1 MRPGCARWR
10 RSDAPGSAHTGGY
23 NVDSLGVSLIGTYS
37 TVSPDHAMLQ
47 ALEKLLAWRLADY
60 YRDPTGRASLLALP
74 YDGSRYP
81 AGTTVGLNVIS
92 GHRDADYTT
101 CPGAKAYHDLPSV
114 RSAVR
119 ARIGAALVAPHV
131 VGATTWR
138 LGGSGSI
145 AMRAVALRRESWQLT
160 VTDAAGD
167 VVSSTSG
174 TAASYH
180 PIDAVWDRTLTDG
193 DPAPVGT
200 YDVTLAASDGPQ
212 TGKPFTEVVHV
223 LEPVT
228 VHGPTTAGYGQ
239 RVTLTGAVAPRGR
252 VTVTIGGIATVV
264 TGSTHGTWRAGFV
277 EAADQTWSAAAD
289 GYSTG
294 LHTTTL
300 VPLVT
305 SPEPVSDRLFV
316 ATAAST
322 TLEGTAPPGQTVT
335 VLTPGS
341 ATAALTVAVD
351 ATGRWSTSYPA
362 SGSSRLQVVIG
373 TGGPSTPTYR
383 LWPVGPLSAHGPRS
397 VVRGHR
403 LSIRGDAGG
412 APAPVELEV
421 RRNGAADFHVAARA
435 TASGSGH
442 YTVGVRHLH
451 NGIAWRILVV
461 DGPDVVARTGVRH
474 VRIRR

>member
-101 CPGAKAYHDLPSV
+101 CPGAK
-114 RSAVR
+114 
-119 ARIGAALVAPHV
+119 
-131 VGATTWR
+131 
-138 LGGSGSI
+138 
-145 AMRAVALRRESWQLT
+145 
-160 VTDAAGD
+160 
-167 VVSSTSG
+167 
-174 TAASYH
+174 
-180 PIDAVWDRTLTDG
+180 TDG